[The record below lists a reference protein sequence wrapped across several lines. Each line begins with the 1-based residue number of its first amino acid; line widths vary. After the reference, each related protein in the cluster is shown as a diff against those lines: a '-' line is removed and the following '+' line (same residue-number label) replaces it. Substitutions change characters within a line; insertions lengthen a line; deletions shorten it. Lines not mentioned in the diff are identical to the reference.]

1 MWSSTNH
8 ASRTHQFWPLLYI
21 KTCERRSG
29 MWGSRANCLNILEV
43 CVMCTWQKES
53 GNSSLILAHCCSGR
67 ATNNTAHCRQT
78 GKQWQAADTFLEK
91 DLSVWTVD
99 ASGTS
104 SCVHPRVTANAFY
117 VDIRSKRL
125 VSTRGFEVIIISVL
139 PENPDTTFTKTP
151 KLLFGTTESLK
162 TGLILTLVEMCH
174 SLISSYNHCS
184 SVFTRR
190 SFQTIKHCI

>member
-8 ASRTHQFWPLLYI
+8 ASWTHQFWPLPYI

-104 SCVHPRVTANAFY
+104 SCVHPRVTANAFLCWY
-117 VDIRSKRL
+117 QIQKAGFHQRFRSDNYFC
-125 VSTRGFEVIIISVL
+125 VTRKSRYHIHK
-139 PENPDTTFTKTP
+139 DA
-151 KLLFGTTESLK
+151 
-162 TGLILTLVEMCH
+162 
-174 SLISSYNHCS
+174 
-184 SVFTRR
+184 
-190 SFQTIKHCI
+190 

>member
-8 ASRTHQFWPLLYI
+8 ASRTHQFWPLPYI
-21 KTCERRSG
+21 QTCERRSG

-91 DLSVWTVD
+91 KPLSLDCRCIRHIFLCAPEGDCKCFLYWYQIQKAGFHQRFRSDNYFCVTRKSRYHIHKD
-99 ASGTS
+99 A
-104 SCVHPRVTANAFY
+104 
-117 VDIRSKRL
+117 
-125 VSTRGFEVIIISVL
+125 
-139 PENPDTTFTKTP
+139 
-151 KLLFGTTESLK
+151 
-162 TGLILTLVEMCH
+162 
-174 SLISSYNHCS
+174 
-184 SVFTRR
+184 
-190 SFQTIKHCI
+190 